1 MKLMLN
7 CGKMFEGTVEE
18 LKALK
23 ITNPEYFVAPSATKG
38 QGTSNR
44 TETEKEMWNKGRLFG
59 KIYSL
64 VIAEA
69 EVDALLNGREDLSD
83 FTKSEAKDILKAETM
98 EKIEAKCKALN
109 LDFDY
114 LYKCW
119 KYKKD
124 CDKINAKSKR

>member
-1 MKLMLN
+1 MKLTLASGFN
-7 CGKMFEGTVEE
+7 FEGTVEE

-23 ITNPEYFVAPSATKG
+23 VTNPEYFVAPSATKG

-59 KIYSL
+59 KIYQL
-64 VIAEA
+64 VVAES
-69 EVDALLNGREDLSD
+69 EVNALMNGKEDLSD

-98 EKIEAKCKALN
+98 DKIKDKCKALN

-114 LYKCW
+114 LFKCW

-124 CDKINAKSKR
+124 CDKASKKTSK